1 MATSAVMTE
10 VEAQSVLTAMLTAVR
25 ALDIVP
31 DDVGGTLHYA
41 VAGTPSLVIYDAVPG
56 GAGHAHRIAER
67 LPDLAAAALARVE
80 GCTCGDE
87 TSCYGCLRTY
97 SNQNWHDQLSRGVA
111 ARIIRQFL
119 GDRAIAARTYS
130 PEVQAALDR
139 LDPRVRALVASVVK
153 LGVSAP
159 SVGWEYDSSANGN
172 GMLEAAWTDRRVG
185 IALEADV
192 DRDAFLASAG
202 WVIRDVERWT
212 PQDLFLA
219 LVT

>member
-1 MATSAVMTE
+1 M
-10 VEAQSVLTAMLTAVR
+10 R

-41 VAGTPSLVIYDAVPG
+41 VSGTPSLVIYDAVPG

-67 LPDLAAAALARVE
+67 LPDLASAALARVE
-80 GCTCGDE
+80 ACTCGDE

-119 GDRAIAARTYS
+119 GDRAIAARTYA

-139 LDPRVRALVASVVK
+139 LDPRVRALVVSVVK
-153 LGVSAP
+153 LGVPAP
-159 SVGWEYDSSANGN
+159 SVGWEHDASANGS

-185 IALEADV
+185 IALKAET
-192 DRDAFLASAG
+192 DRDQFLASAG